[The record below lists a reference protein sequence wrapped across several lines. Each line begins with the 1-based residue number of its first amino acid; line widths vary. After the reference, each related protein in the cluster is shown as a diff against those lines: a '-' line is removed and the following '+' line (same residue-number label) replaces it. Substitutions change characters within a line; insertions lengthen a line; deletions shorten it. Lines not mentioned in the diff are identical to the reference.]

1 MGATGKLK
9 VVCHFRSIKHV
20 YKKSKLFVLEQL
32 DAFQPYRFYVQNLS
46 V

>member
-20 YKKSKLFVLEQL
+20 NKKRKLFVLEQL
-32 DAFQPYRFYVQNLS
+32 DAFQPYQFYVQNLS